1 MFSRPAFGVTYAG
14 EFSNGFNDCGLF
26 LEGVGGVPT
35 YGGDCSIWQDSSNWT
50 DGTKAGI
57 QAFTEASM
65 DALRDWF
72 FWTWKVSKSILR
84 SRNYTEFLKV
94 GNSTAGIVESPL
106 WSYQLGIQQGWM
118 PLDPRVAIGSCGPSS
133 GPVWDNTFESW
144 MTGGADAGTIVS
156 SQTELYPWPPT
167 DLQGTDVSILPYYT
181 STGSIATLPAPTFTG
196 TSGKTISAGDDGW
209 FNVNDNEPGPTPIP
223 GCAYPDPWNA
233 VDVPVPTGCSG
244 GANAAVPAIITPPP
258 SRR

>member
-1 MFSRPAFGVTYAG
+1 MPENLAMVSTIVAYFWMVSVVYP
-14 EFSNGFNDCGLF
+14 LM
-26 LEGVGGVPT
+26 
-35 YGGDCSIWQDSSNWT
+35 
-50 DGTKAGI
+50 AGI
-57 QAFTEASM
+57 AVFGKTRPIGLLERRPVYKHSQRRPWMHSEIGS
-65 DALRDWF
+65 
-72 FWTWKVSKSILR
+72 SGHGKSVNQLYRYAHGIILNF
-84 SRNYTEFLKV
+84 SKV
-94 GNSTAGIVESPL
+94 GNSSAGIVESPL

-133 GPVWDNTFESW
+133 GPVWDGTFESW

-156 SQTELYPWPPT
+156 SQTALYPWPPT

-181 STGSIATLPAPTFTG
+181 STGSIATLPAPTFTD
-196 TSGKTISAGDDGW
+196 TSGKTINSGDDGW
-209 FNVNDNEPGPTPIP
+209 FNVNDNAPGPTPIP